1 MNKLTSKVERE
12 IIAYCVSLKM
22 AELKQNYDES
32 YIFIH
37 EDQSSA
43 LIQVR

>member
-1 MNKLTSKVERE
+1 
-12 IIAYCVSLKM
+12 M
-22 AELKQNYDES
+22 AELKQNYDGS

-37 EDQSSA
+37 KESPA